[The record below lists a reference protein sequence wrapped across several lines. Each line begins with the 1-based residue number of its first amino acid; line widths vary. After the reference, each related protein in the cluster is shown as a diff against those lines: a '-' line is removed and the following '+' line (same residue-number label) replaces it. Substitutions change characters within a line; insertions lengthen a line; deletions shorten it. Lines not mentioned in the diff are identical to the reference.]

1 MYHIARDEFDNYFVV
16 DPVRLIHE
24 PLPLTWF
31 CLTKSEQEEIAN
43 QVYRDALYAKIDIKN
58 AEIQTKCKLM
68 EAQTKINV
76 SRLLIEG
83 NQPFGYSCIED
94 DYTKEDEK
102 MMWEPGL
109 SEPKKKLVYSP
120 WKEKYK
126 DPLQHLPF
134 KENIFALLNQ
144 HTYSSSSW
152 VMEGPILVGGFLGY
166 VVETY
171 KVKDALDAIMSSP
184 YIEDVSIPYIA
195 TSQYSA
201 PSNVSSDRLH
211 VIASD
216 NKFQFSDVHRG
227 SRTVLIA
234 LDITTSDQDKVNLI
248 IACDSITDVI
258 QYFGDNFERR
268 LKAKQLEKFIHS
280 CKKNVMEKYD
290 PSLSY
295 TKIDDDLV
303 GELC

>member
-1 MYHIARDEFDNYFVV
+1 MYHIERDEFDNYFVV
-16 DPVRLIHE
+16 DPVRMIHE
-24 PLPLTWF
+24 PLPLTWYYF
-31 CLTKSEQEEIAN
+31 TESKKEEIAN
-43 QVYRDALYAKIDIKN
+43 QVYRDALYAKTDIKN
-58 AEIQTKCKLM
+58 AAIQSKWDLMKAKTEIN
-68 EAQTKINV
+68 IN
-76 SRLLIEG
+76 RLLIEG
-83 NQPFGYSCIED
+83 NQPLGYSGINAH
-94 DYTKEDEK
+94 TKEDEK
-102 MMWEPGL
+102 MIWEPGL
-109 SEPKKKLVYSP
+109 SEPKKKLSYSS

-126 DPLQHLPF
+126 EPLQHLPF
-134 KENIFALLNQ
+134 KEKIFELLNP

-152 VMEGPILVGGFLGY
+152 VYEGPILVGGFLGY

-171 KVKDALDAIMSSP
+171 KLKDSLDAIMSSP

-201 PSNVSSDRLH
+201 PGNISSDRLQ

-216 NKFQFSDVHRG
+216 NKFKFSDVSRG

-248 IACDSITDVI
+248 IACDSVTDVT

-295 TKIDDDLV
+295 TKIDDDMV

>member
-1 MYHIARDEFDNYFVV
+1 MYYIERDEFDNYFVV
-16 DPVRLIHE
+16 DPVRIIHE
-24 PLPLTWF
+24 PLPLTWYY
-31 CLTKSEQEEIAN
+31 LTDSRKEEIAN

-58 AEIQTKCKLM
+58 AAIQSKCEMMK
-68 EAQTKINV
+68 AQTEINV

-83 NQPFGYSCIED
+83 NQPFGYNCIENAH
-94 DYTKEDEK
+94 TKEDEK

-109 SEPKKKLVYSP
+109 SEPKNKLSYSP

-126 DPLQHLPF
+126 EPLQHLPF
-134 KENIFALLNQ
+134 KEKIFELLNP

-152 VMEGPILVGGFLGY
+152 VHEGPILVGGFLGY

-171 KVKDALDAIMSSP
+171 KLKDALDAIMGSP

-201 PSNVSSDRLH
+201 PGNVSSDRLQ

-216 NKFQFSDVHRG
+216 NKFNFTGLSKG
-227 SRTVLIA
+227 SRTALIA

-248 IACDSITDVI
+248 IACDSITDVA